1 MHENTNE
8 IDLRE
13 FGRRLLKRVWLI
25 VLCAALVGAGTFI
38 YTKAAVKPMYE
49 ASISVYVNNNSQKDS
64 QVVSSSDLAVA
75 IRLAETYVN
84 IIRSDRVLEK
94 VIAQTGLSVTPAQLR
109 TLISAEPVED
119 SEMFN
124 VTVTTANPQVCADV
138 ANVIAEIAPAEIAD
152 IIEGSSAK
160 IIDYAKVPT
169 VPVSPNV
176 MTNTAV
182 GIMVGL
188 LLAVAFVFAEM
199 MLDSCVRSEEDLMR
213 ISQLPVLGR
222 IPDMLGD
229 AQKSGKQIRR

>member
-13 FGRRLLKRVWLI
+13 FGRRLFKRVWLI
-25 VLCAALVGAGTFI
+25 VLCAVLVGACTFI
-38 YTKAAVKPMYE
+38 YTKVVVKPMYK
-49 ASISVYVNNNSQKDS
+49 ASISVYVNNNSQKGS
-64 QVVSSSDLAVA
+64 QAVSSQDLAVA

-94 VIAQTGLSVTPAQLR
+94 VIAETGLSVTPAQLR
-109 TLISAEPVED
+109 TLISAEPVKD
-119 SEMFN
+119 TEMFN
-124 VTVTTANPQVCADV
+124 VTVTTAMPQVSADI
-138 ANVIAEIAPAEIAD
+138 ANVIADIAPAEIAN

-169 VPVSPNV
+169 APVSPNV
-176 MTNTAV
+176 MVNTVV

-188 LLAVAFVFAEM
+188 ILAVAYIFAEM
-199 MLDSCVRSEEDLMR
+199 LLDASVRNEEDLMR

-222 IPDMLGD
+222 IPDISVES
-229 AQKSGKQIRR
+229 QKSGKQIRR